1 VVDYFTA
8 AGIDSVRGRERE
20 RRLTNS

>member
-1 VVDYFTA
+1 VVGYVAA

-20 RRLTNS
+20 RRLAGS